1 MSSVTIRMVRAVAGF
16 AGAMLLSGFVI
27 AQSGFPAKPIR
38 IIVPYPPGG
47 TVDLVGRTIGMVL
60 AQQMGQ
66 QVVVENRVGAS
77 GTIGAD
83 FVAKAAPDGY
93 TLLVNAS
100 LQVFNQYIMKSIP
113 FDPIKDFTHISLI
126 GSVQLIATAAANFPA
141 NNLAELIALAKANPG
156 KYSFATSGI
165 GSASHLAEE
174 MVKRQAGLDMIIVVY
189 KGSAPALTDVMG
201 GQVSAMI
208 DALPASYPHVKSGRL
223 KALAVTGRTRASFLP
238 DVPTAAESGLPG
250 FEISSWYGLWAP
262 AKLPADIT
270 ARLAQEIVK
279 AVKSKEVKDRL
290 EAQSFE
296 PSGIS
301 GPEFAGYIDKEVTT
315 ISKLIRE
322 ANIKVE

>member
-1 MSSVTIRMVRAVAGF
+1 MNEVLNRLTRCIAVAGVLLI
-16 AGAMLLSGFVI
+16 AGTAA
-27 AQSGFPAKPIR
+27 AQSGFPAKPVR

-60 AQQMGQ
+60 SQQLGQ

-83 FVAKAAPDGY
+83 FVAKSAPDGY

-100 LQVFNQYIMKSIP
+100 LQVFNQYIMKNLP
-113 FDPIKDFTHISLI
+113 FDAIRDFTHVSLI
-126 GSVQLIATAAANFPA
+126 GSVQLLVTAAANFPA

-156 KYSFATSGI
+156 KYSFATPGI

-174 MVKRQAGLDMIIVVY
+174 MVKRQAGIDMMIVVY
-189 KGSAPALTDVMG
+189 KGAAPALTDVMG

-208 DALPASYPHVKSGRL
+208 DALPASYAHVKSGRL
-223 KALAVTGRTRASFLP
+223 KALAVTGRSRASFLP
-238 DVPTAAESGLPG
+238 DVPTASESGLPG

-270 ARLAQEIVK
+270 ARLAAEVAK

-290 EAQSFE
+290 ESQSFE

-301 GPEFAGYIDKEVTT
+301 GADFMSFIDREIAT
-315 ISKLIRE
+315 ISKLIKD

>member
-1 MSSVTIRMVRAVAGF
+1 MTETSNRLVRSLAAVAVLMISE
-16 AGAMLLSGFVI
+16 AVI
-27 AQSGFPAKPIR
+27 AQTAFPAKPLR

-60 AQQMGQ
+60 AQQLGQ
-66 QVVVENRVGAS
+66 QVVVENKVGAS

-83 FVAKAAPDGY
+83 FVAKSAPDGY

-223 KALAVTGRTRASFLP
+223 KALAVTGRQRASFLP

-270 ARLAQEIVK
+270 ARLAAEVAK

-290 EAQSFE
+290 ESQSFE
-296 PSGIS
+296 PSGIA
-301 GPEFAGYIDKEVTT
+301 GAEFAGYIDKEVAT
-315 ISKLIRE
+315 ISKLIKE
-322 ANIKVE
+322 ANIRVE

>member
-1 MSSVTIRMVRAVAGF
+1 MTKAIHRIARSLAVVGTLVVS
-16 AGAMLLSGFVI
+16 GAAI
-27 AQSGFPAKPIR
+27 AQTAFPTKPLR
-38 IIVPYPPGG
+38 IVVPYPPGG
-47 TVDLVGRTIGMVL
+47 TVDLVGRTMGMVL
-60 AQQMGQ
+60 AQQLGQ
-66 QVVVENRVGAS
+66 QVVVENKVGAS

-83 FVAKAAPDGY
+83 FVAKSAPDGY

-223 KALAVTGRTRASFLP
+223 KALAVTGRHRASFLP

-270 ARLAQEIVK
+270 TRLAAEVAK

-290 EAQSFE
+290 ETQSFE
-296 PSGIS
+296 PSGIA
-301 GPEFAGYIDKEVTT
+301 GAEFASHIDKEVAT
-315 ISKLIRE
+315 ISKLIKD